1 MEQMFLGASRTS
13 DRLRG
18 DNIVEWSGGQAR
30 LQWGGSPSV
39 ESCRMSKTSSD
50 GNKQEVYSRKRKVPG
65 SVLQE
70 G

>member
-13 DRLRG
+13 DRGSEEITL
-18 DNIVEWSGGQAR
+18 WGGP
-30 LQWGGSPSV
+30 GGSPWV

-50 GNKQEVYSRKRKVPG
+50 GNKEEVYSRKRKVPG

-70 G
+70 GLCRMV